1 MRFLLI
7 HRLDESKPEAW
18 NPSPEFIEKMNEY
31 MGEVMKAGVLL
42 TAEGVLPSA
51 TGARVRRSAGQSTVT
66 DGPFAEAREVIGGFA
81 LVDVGS
87 KEEAIQWATRFAG
100 LFDDVEVE
108 IRQVAEFSDLP
119 G

>member
-51 TGARVRRSAGQSTVT
+51 TGARVRRSAGKSTVA

>member
-18 NPSPEFIEKMNEY
+18 NPSPEFIEKMNDY

>member
-1 MRFLLI
+1 MRFLLM

-18 NPSPEFIEKMNEY
+18 NPSPEFIEKMNAY

-51 TGARVRRSAGQSTVT
+51 TGARVRHSGGKNTVT

-81 LVDVGS
+81 LIDVGS
-87 KEEAIQWATRFAG
+87 KEEAIEWATRFAD
-100 LFDDVEVE
+100 LFDEVEVE

-119 G
+119 A